1 MIVKSGSW
9 LAFAAVIWLG
19 SCRTAWPASP
29 SWSKLAVFKRLE
41 ADPNEIYPISDAN
54 GPWMVMATTF
64 TGEGAEDQARQLIY
78 ELRKQYKLPAY
89 SYQKKFEFSKPVR
102 GLGLTPRGEQ
112 PLMRYQ
118 QGKDVVEIAV
128 LVGDYPAVDDP
139 EAQKV
144 LKRLKVAEPKSLSV
158 EPGKES
164 SQALSAFRTL
174 QKQAKLEQLK
184 QGLASKDT
192 DDLKRGPMANA
203 FVITNP
209 LLPKEYFVPDGID
222 NFVLDMNKGVSH
234 SLLDCPGRYT
244 VKVATFTGH
253 AVIIDKKRQEA
264 IENGHLPKS
273 YLETAAANAHTLA
286 EALVKK
292 GYTAF
297 EYHDRSSS
305 IVTVG
310 SFDSVGSRREDGKI
324 EINPA
329 IHTIMLTFGAETTV
343 EPGKMPEVGKAK
355 KLAGIPFDV
364 QPMPVEVPRR
374 NVSNAYSRTAG
385 VR

>member
-1 MIVKSGSW
+1 MFARGASWPVIVA
-9 LAFAAVIWLG
+9 LFVLG
-19 SCRTAWPASP
+19 CCRSASAASP
-29 SWSKLAVFKRLE
+29 TWSKLAVFKRLA
-41 ADPNEIYPISDAN
+41 ADPNESYPISDAN
-54 GPWMVMATTF
+54 GPWMVMAATF
-64 TGEGAEDQARQLIY
+64 TGDGAENQARALIH
-78 ELRKQYKLPAY
+78 ELRKDYKLPAY
-89 SYQKKFEFSKPVR
+89 SYQKKFEFSKPVK
-102 GLGLTPRGEQ
+102 GLGLTPQGEQ

-139 EAQKV
+139 DAQKV
-144 LKRLKVAEPKSLSV
+144 LKRLKYAEPKSLAV
-158 EPGKES
+158 EPGKETNQS
-164 SQALSAFRTL
+164 LAAFRAL
-174 QKQAKLEQLK
+174 QKQVK
-184 QGLASKDT
+184 QGLLPKDS
-192 DDLKRGPMANA
+192 DELKRGPMGNA

-209 LLPKEYFVPDGID
+209 ILPKEYFVPAGID
-222 NFVLDMNKGVSH
+222 NFVLEMNKGVPH

-253 AVIIDKKRQEA
+253 AVILDKKRQEA
-264 IENGHLPKS
+264 IDNGHMPKS
-273 YLETAAANAHTLA
+273 YLEGAAANAHTLA
-286 EALVKK
+286 EALIKK
-292 GYTAF
+292 GYTAY

-310 SFDSVGSRREDGKI
+310 SFDSVGTRRQDGKI

-329 IHTIMLTFGAETTV
+329 IHAIMRTFGAETSI

-364 QPMPVEVPRR
+364 QPLPVEVPRR
-374 NVSNAYSRTAG
+374 NVSNAYGRTAD